1 MEYKVVTVSS
11 TAWSGTNFEKAA
23 EDLAAKV
30 NALLAEN
37 WQLQGGVAVGETQ
50 TTKEPFLF
58 QALWRA

>member
-1 MEYKVVTVSS
+1 LEYKVVVVSS
-11 TAWSGTNFEKAA
+11 MGWSGTNFEQAA

-30 NALLAEN
+30 NALLAEK

-58 QALWRA
+58 QALVRG